1 MADDEYIPPYDLTT
15 ILNELPSSLNY
26 QEDSNNAKMLSFYAD
41 TMVDIQN
48 LLNQMQIWRDIN
60 KAEGQALDRIGAD
73 YEVYRNGY
81 DDDFYRFMI
90 RTKQLQRL
98 TDGTY
103 NSLIKLVGDSLEADY
118 ADFNVR
124 PMYESTGEPDAVE
137 ITNIPGHYI
146 NDERKEKLLFD
157 RLQSSVDA
165 GIRLANVEFIKEET
179 GSMNLFGAA
188 EVNDHY
194 SAVMKGAIS

>member
-48 LLNQMQIWRDIN
+48 LLNQMQVWRDIN
-60 KAEGQALDRIGAD
+60 KVEGEALDRIGAD

-124 PMYESTGEPDAVE
+124 PMYEVTGEPDAVE

-146 NDERKEKLLFD
+146 DDERKEQLLFD
-157 RLQSSVDA
+157 RLQSTVDA
-165 GIRLANVEFIKEET
+165 GIRLANVEFIKEF
-179 GSMNLFGAA
+179 NLQHTIGLCAQDYELDF
-188 EVNDHY
+188 
-194 SAVMKGAIS
+194 AVMKGDK

>member
-1 MADDEYIPPYDLTT
+1 MADDEYVPPYDLTT

-137 ITNIPGHYI
+137 ITNIPGRYI

-157 RLQSSVDA
+157 RLQSAVDA
-165 GIRLANVEFIKEET
+165 GIRLANVEFIKEF
-179 GSMNLFGAA
+179 NLQHTIGLCAQDY
-188 EVNDHY
+188 ELDV
-194 SAVMKGAIS
+194 AVMKGGK

>member
-1 MADDEYIPPYDLTT
+1 MPTKFTPFYDLDT
-15 ILNELPSSLNY
+15 ILNELPVSLAY
-26 QEDSNNAKMLSFYAD
+26 SEDSNNAKMLSFFVD
-41 TMVDIQN
+41 SMIDIQET
-48 LLNQMQIWRDIN
+48 LQQIDDYRDIDN
-60 KAEGQALDRIGAD
+60 AKGSTLDMIGAD
-73 YEVYRNGY
+73 RGVYRNGA
-81 DDDFYRFMI
+81 DDEFYRFEI
-90 RTKQLQRL
+90 KTKQLQRI

-103 NSLIKLVGDSLEADY
+103 NSLIKLVCDSLQADY
-118 ADFNVR
+118 SEINVR
-124 PMYESTGEPDAVE
+124 PMYETTGEPDAVE

-146 NDERKEKLLFD
+146 DDKRKENLLFS

>member
-1 MADDEYIPPYDLTT
+1 MPTKFTPFYDLDT
-15 ILNELPSSLNY
+15 ILNELPVSLAY
-26 QEDSNNAKMLSFYAD
+26 SEDSNNAKMLSFFVD
-41 TMVDIQN
+41 SMIDIQET
-48 LLNQMQIWRDIN
+48 LQQIDDYRDIDN
-60 KAEGQALDRIGAD
+60 AKGSTLDMIGAD
-73 YEVYRNGY
+73 RGVYRNGA
-81 DDDFYRFMI
+81 DDEFYRFEI
-90 RTKQLQRL
+90 KAKQLQRI

-103 NSLIKLVGDSLEADY
+103 NSLIKLVCDSLQADY
-118 ADFNVR
+118 SEINVR
-124 PMYESTGEPDAVE
+124 PMYETTGEPDAVE

-146 NDERKEKLLFD
+146 DDKRKENLLFS

>member
-157 RLQSSVDA
+157 RLQSAVDA
-165 GIRLANVEFIKEET
+165 GIRLANVEFIKEF
-179 GSMNLFGAA
+179 NLQHTIGLCAQDY
-188 EVNDHY
+188 ELDV
-194 SAVMKGAIS
+194 AVMKGGK

>member
-1 MADDEYIPPYDLTT
+1 MADDKYIPPYDLTT

-124 PMYESTGEPDAVE
+124 PMYETTGEPDAVE

-146 NDERKEKLLFD
+146 DDKRKENLLFS

>member
-137 ITNIPGHYI
+137 ITNISGHYI

-157 RLQSSVDA
+157 RLQSAVDA
-165 GIRLANVEFIKEET
+165 GIRLANVEFIKEF
-179 GSMNLFGAA
+179 NLQHTIGLCAQDY
-188 EVNDHY
+188 ELDV
-194 SAVMKGAIS
+194 AVMRGGK

>member
-90 RTKQLQRL
+90 RSKQLQRL

-157 RLQSSVDA
+157 RLQSAINA
-165 GIRLANVEFIKEET
+165 GIRLANVEFIKEF
-179 GSMNLFGAA
+179 NLQHTIGLCAQDY
-188 EVNDHY
+188 ELDV
-194 SAVMKGAIS
+194 AVMKGGK

>member
-1 MADDEYIPPYDLTT
+1 MTTKFTPFYDLDT
-15 ILNELPSSLNY
+15 ILNELPVSLAY
-26 QEDSNNAKMLSFYAD
+26 SEDSNNAKMLSFFAD
-41 TMVDIQN
+41 SMIDIQET
-48 LLNQMQIWRDIN
+48 LQQIDDYRDIDN
-60 KAEGQALDRIGAD
+60 AKGSTLDMIGVD
-73 YEVYRNGY
+73 RGVYRNGA
-81 DDDFYRFMI
+81 DDEFYRFEI
-90 RTKQLQRL
+90 KAKQLQRI

-103 NSLIKLVGDSLEADY
+103 NSLIKLVCDSLQADY
-118 ADFNVR
+118 SEINVR
-124 PMYESTGEPDAVE
+124 PMYETTGEPDAVE

-146 NDERKEKLLFD
+146 DDKRKENLLFS